1 MSVAEAAAPARPLLF
16 EPIRI
21 RGLELKNR
29 VVVAPMATYSA
40 VEGMPDDWHFAH
52 LAKFAIGGAGLTFCE
67 ATAVERR
74 GRITHGCTGIW
85 SDAHVPGW
93 RRVTDFIRRTGLAS
107 GMQIAHS
114 GRKASSQRPWHGNG
128 AIAPDDYAR
137 TGDEPWEGVGP
148 SAEAWAPGWRPP
160 HELSVAELERLLDS
174 YEAAARRTL
183 AAGFDVLEIHGAHG
197 YLLHSFISPLG
208 NKRSDEYGGALA
220 NRMRFPLRVV
230 ERVRAAWPEERPL
243 FYRISAVD
251 GVGIGWSIED
261 SVTFARELKARGVDV
276 VDCSTGGMRLPRDAQ
291 LVAREPGFQV
301 GFASRIRRDAGI
313 MTMAVGLIRTARHA
327 ERVLAEGSADLLAI
341 AREALFDPNW
351 PQHAALELGCD
362 PDWRRWPEQ
371 YGWWLRRRAAQQGD
385 VAGRPGAGR

>member
-1 MSVAEAAAPARPLLF
+1 MSVAEAAEPAKALLF

-29 VVVAPMATYSA
+29 VVIAPMATYSA
-40 VEGMPDDWHFAH
+40 VEGMPSDWHFAH
-52 LAKFAIGGAGLTFCE
+52 LAKFAIGGAGLIFCE

-74 GRITHGCTGIW
+74 GRITHGCCGIW

-93 RRVTDFIRRTGLAS
+93 KRITDFIRQMGGAS

-128 AIAPDDYAR
+128 PLTPEDYAR
-137 TGDEPWEGVGP
+137 IGEEMWEPVGP
-148 SAEAWAPGWRPP
+148 SADAFAPGWQTP
-160 HELSVAELERLLDS
+160 HELTREDLERLLDA

-197 YLLHSFISPLG
+197 YLLHSFLSPLG
-208 NKRSDEYGGALA
+208 NKRTDEYGGSLEG
-220 NRMRFPLRVV
+220 RMRFPLRVV

-251 GVGIGWSIED
+251 GVGVGWSIED
-261 SVTFARELKARGVDV
+261 SIRFAAELKARGVDV

-291 LVAREPGFQV
+291 LVARTPGFQV
-301 GFASRIRRDAGI
+301 EYASRVRREAGI

-327 ERVLAEGSADLLAI
+327 EQVLAEGHADLVAI
-341 AREALFDPNW
+341 AREALFNPNW

-362 PDWRRWPEQ
+362 PDWRCWPEP

-385 VAGRPGAGR
+385 VAGRPRA